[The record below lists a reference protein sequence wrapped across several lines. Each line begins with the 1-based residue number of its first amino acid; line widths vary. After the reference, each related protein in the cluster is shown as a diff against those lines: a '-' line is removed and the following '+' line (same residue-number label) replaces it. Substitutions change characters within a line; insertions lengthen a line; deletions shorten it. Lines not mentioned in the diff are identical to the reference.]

1 MSGARL
7 GMALF
12 VLLAFG
18 QLTPGQ
24 EQAPAASADMCSL
37 VQAPQEWAGQF
48 VKVRA
53 RLVRLKSGE
62 WAIHDTCWP
71 PVLLSSPEELKPSPG
86 FVLDPGSDTEALRR
100 AKSERVSLVG
110 EFEGRID
117 WSGESAVQ
125 GKGKSAG
132 RKRGPFGKAKLPVR
146 MVLRR
151 ISDCTVI
158 DLPYK

>member
-1 MSGARL
+1 M
-7 GMALF
+7 
-12 VLLAFG
+12 LLAFG
-18 QLTPGQ
+18 HLTSGQ
-24 EQAPAASADMCSL
+24 EQPSAVSSDMCAL
-37 VQAPQEWAGQF
+37 VQAPQKWAGQF

-71 PVLLSSPEELKPSPG
+71 PVLLSLPEELKPSPG
-86 FVLDPGSDTEALRR
+86 FALEPDSDTEALRR

-117 WSGESAVQ
+117 WSGETVGTAR
-125 GKGKSAG
+125 ATG
-132 RKRGPFGKAKLPVR
+132 RKGGPFGKAKLPVR

-151 ISDCTVI
+151 LSDCTII

>member
-1 MSGARL
+1 MSTRRSGI
-7 GMALF
+7 ALLIL
-12 VLLAFG
+12 VAFCHP
-18 QLTPGQ
+18 TSGQ
-24 EQAPAASADMCSL
+24 ERPPSSSADMCSL
-37 VQAPQEWAGQF
+37 VQAPQKWAGQF

-71 PVLLSSPEELKPSPG
+71 PVLLSLPEELKPSPE
-86 FVLDPGSDTEALRR
+86 FALHPDSDTEALRR

-110 EFEGRID
+110 EFEGRVD
-117 WSGESAVQ
+117 WSGEAAGPAKTAVH
-125 GKGKSAG
+125 
-132 RKRGPFGKAKLPVR
+132 KRGPFGKAKLPVR

-151 ISDCTVI
+151 LSDCTII